1 MLRVKAFQH
10 LVFKTEDEFEISLK
24 LLVKPDIFLKC
35 VNLLDHSLLLL
46 LCLLMLLT
54 VSFFAFFPIPA
65 QSHADIYTRP
75 SFPLVVRAARGS

>member
-10 LVFKTEDEFEISLK
+10 LVFKAEDEFEISLE

-54 VSFFAFFPIPA
+54 VSFFAFFPI
-65 QSHADIYTRP
+65 
-75 SFPLVVRAARGS
+75 LVACLLLVQLLQLEHLVNDVN